1 MTATQNAAGIST
13 ANDRGVE
20 VRDLIAHLQTLDPY
34 ARIVYSADGY
44 TETPACVKDF
54 TRQASGAVELKVPKE
69 FVQEIEKSFKDDI
82 KDLEEEVE
90 LLESTVKEKEKKI
103 NKLKS
108 AFSSIRRA
116 VSEAFE
122 D

>member
-1 MTATQNAAGIST
+1 MT

-54 TRQASGAVELKVPKE
+54 TRQASGAVEIRLPTELIKE
-69 FVQEIEKSFKDDI
+69 MEESDKIES
-82 KDLEEEVE
+82 LEEDIEDYQE
-90 LLESTVKEKEKKI
+90 EIDNYKLLLNDAREKI
-103 NKLKS
+103 NKLES
-108 AFSSIRRA
+108 ALSSIHRDA
-116 VSEAFE
+116 SEALE